1 VLFLDGERE
10 RQGSRRKICSSVLRR
25 SIRVRSEEDRVRR
38 PLPRPAPTEAQD
50 SFFAL
55 PAPQG
60 RHFGCCVRLGRPDQP
75 RRSPSCAEPIAR
87 PDPQRR
93 MHAADNRPRGAG
105 RDTQTSG
112 TPTYP
117 NSGCQRIYRK
127 PVSWL
132 KKGFLAVAKGPHHYN
147 GEPFLSR
154 NHRTKARPNVF
165 VLDTQSGD
173 SNDIPQ
179 RTGSACRHVLA

>member
-1 VLFLDGERE
+1 VSPSRIVKRYCPSSSRTTPLLLSGDMAPTSCSVRPPAVDSPENQFSLFLGGERAA
-10 RQGSRRKICSSVLRR
+10 RFSDCR
-25 SIRVRSEEDRVRR
+25 IRVRSEEDRVRR

-132 KKGFLAVAKGPHHYN
+132 KKGFLAVAKGPHQYY
-147 GEPFLSR
+147 GEPF
-154 NHRTKARPNVF
+154 F
-165 VLDTQSGD
+165 
-173 SNDIPQ
+173 
-179 RTGSACRHVLA
+179 